1 MGAICP
7 CRAARDL
14 ISGDI
19 AMKRRFLTL
28 ILVIICALPALIS
41 CAKEATNLDDF
52 EKLVI
57 ENTEAETFAEL
68 VYVVIPRECSGELAK
83 RAEDLASKIYE
94 QTSVETIV
102 KYDSQPMAVTSGV
115 LEILVGN
122 TSRTVSQEAFRRFRD
137 RDYIC
142 KYEHG
147 VILLGGK
154 SDAATLLAI
163 DRFESEI
170 LPGASGAALM
180 SEHACF
186 EESGEYPIASL
197 LLNGFG
203 IYDYTI
209 VYGEDGSESD
219 MAYALQEYIS
229 QRSGY
234 TLDVHSYNGIDNS
247 VVKTIWI
254 RIDASFDGDI
264 AVIESVGGNIE
275 IYAQSSYGVSAA
287 VACFANTL
295 LPQNISGDHEA
306 NIYEKTFV
314 DCRNASLRIA
324 IVSADHKNGETAD
337 LLIGFANTIR
347 AFDGELICFLSVA
360 DDLFDDIKSNCV
372 EGHQLHLPAQ
382 GTAPIICKSVLSD
395 KLNTS
400 YENHALRIE
409 LAVNDTAVWS
419 IYRVDRSDSAL
430 AQDVSGL
437 SLLACN
443 EPLTNNGSLVKIGE
457 FGGEEQPYYVYA
469 NEGIEA
475 EFAVDHR
482 LYGQGASYVSFCT
495 VAMTAKY
502 HADFQALKDALN

>member
-1 MGAICP
+1 M
-7 CRAARDL
+7 

-28 ILVIICALPALIS
+28 IVVLICAFFVLIS
-41 CAKEATNLDDF
+41 CAKEAANLDDF
-52 EKLVI
+52 ERLLI
-57 ENTEAETFAEL
+57 ENSEAETFAEL
-68 VYVVIPRECSGELAK
+68 VYVVIPNECSGELAE

-147 VILLGGK
+147 VILIGGK
-154 SDAATLLAI
+154 SDVATLLAI

-170 LPGASGAALM
+170 LPGASRAVLM
-180 SEHACF
+180 SKHACF
-186 EESGEYPIASL
+186 EENGEYPIASL

-203 IYDYTI
+203 IYDYAI
-209 VYGEDGSESD
+209 VYGEDGYESN
-219 MAYALQEYIS
+219 MAYVLREYIS

-234 TLDVHSYNGIDNS
+234 TLDVHSYKDIDDS

-254 RIDASFDGDI
+254 RTDASFDDGT
-264 AVIESVGGNIE
+264 AVIESVGNNIE
-275 IYAQSSYGVSAA
+275 IYAQSSYGVSAV
-287 VACFANTL
+287 VARFADML

-306 NIYEKTFV
+306 NIYGKTFI
-314 DCRNASLRIA
+314 DCKNASVRIA
-324 IVSADHKNGETAD
+324 MVSADHKNGETAD
-337 LLIGFANTIR
+337 LLIGFANTVR

-360 DDLFDDIKSNCV
+360 DDLIDDIKSNCV
-372 EGHQLHLPAQ
+372 EGYRLHLPAQ
-382 GTAPIICKSVLSD
+382 GDAPIICKSTLYD
-395 KLNTS
+395 KLNTA
-400 YENHALRIE
+400 YQNRTLRVE
-409 LAVNDTAVWS
+409 LPVNDTVVWS
-419 IYRVDRSDSAL
+419 IYRVDRSDGAL
-430 AQDVSGL
+430 AQDVNGL
-437 SLLACN
+437 SLIACN
-443 EPLTNNGSLVKIGE
+443 EPLANNGSLVKIGE
-457 FGGEEQPYYVYA
+457 FGGGEQPYYVYA
-469 NEGIEA
+469 SDWIEA
-475 EFAVDHR
+475 EFAVDHK

-502 HADFQALKDALN
+502 HVDFQTLKDALN